1 MDNLRIKKCVKL
13 FGRIVFWIFLL
24 SGLCR
29 IFLRDYY
36 SRENHDTVLLVL
48 LALGVVHLILRI
60 IYENESVID
69 SFKSGLYQIKK
80 YWSEILIIVLMIVF
94 VFFYKRNVV

>member
-1 MDNLRIKKCVKL
+1 MDNLQVKKCIKL

-29 IFLRDYY
+29 IFLIDYY

-60 IYENESVID
+60 IYDNESVVD
-69 SFKSGLYQIKK
+69 SFKSGLDQIKK
-80 YWSEILIIVLMIVF
+80 YWPEIVLVIFMLLF
-94 VFFYKRNVV
+94 VFF